1 MACSAVLPAS
11 PKPDRNV
18 CTIGSI
24 VQDPTRFNDPS
35 PPQPHPTQGTR
46 TADPEGPPPK
56 SGLYNIY
63 TTVKKA
69 PAAYFGPP
77 PRTPPPPPHDEC
89 LDHEQPW
96 LANHPAGNYM
106 PKANNRN
113 TRTRSEICSK
123 LTIKTPERRQWHY
136 SGIFIANPEHIPHP
150 APVPPLL
157 TRSR

>member
-77 PRTPPPPPHDEC
+77 PRTPPPPPMMNAQTMSSHDWPIT
-89 LDHEQPW
+89 QP
-96 LANHPAGNYM
+96 AITCP
-106 PKANNRN
+106 
-113 TRTRSEICSK
+113 K
-123 LTIKTPERRQWHY
+123 LTIETLEQGLKYVQ
-136 SGIFIANPEHIPHP
+136 S
-150 APVPPLL
+150 
-157 TRSR
+157 

>member
-1 MACSAVLPAS
+1 MIPPHRSPIRHRELGPPIQKGRLP
-11 PKPDRNV
+11 RV
-18 CTIGSI
+18 VFTIFI
-24 VQDPTRFNDPS
+24 PQLKK
-35 PPQPHPTQGTR
+35 PQPLILGHPQGLR
-46 TADPEGPPPK
+46 
-56 SGLYNIY
+56 
-63 TTVKKA
+63 
-69 PAAYFGPP
+69 
-77 PRTPPPPPHDEC
+77 PPPHDEC